1 MAMQRLGKIPPSI
14 WVLGGVSMLMD
25 VSSELIHGLL
35 PAFLVSVLG
44 ASAFSVGLIEGAA
57 ESAALITKVFS
68 GALSDYLGKR
78 KLPALIGYGFS
89 ALSKPMF
96 ALATGVGMV
105 FAARFMDRIGKGIR
119 GAPRDALVADLTP
132 VDLRGAAY
140 GLRQSL
146 DNVGAVI
153 GPLLAVGLMWLW
165 SNDIRAVLWVAVFP
179 AVFAV
184 ALLFVG
190 VREPV
195 RPPRAAPVN
204 PIRWRELKR
213 LGADYWWVVA
223 IGAIITLARFSEAFL
238 VLRAQQNGLQLAWV
252 PLVLVTMNIVYAASA
267 YPFGMLSDTV
277 SHARLLIA
285 GIIVLIAADLA
296 LAAAQTWSVVFIGVA
311 LWGLHLGF
319 TQGLLAS
326 MVAGAAPVSL
336 RGTAFGYSNLLS
348 GIAML
353 LASALAGF
361 LWDRYGPA
369 YTFYAGAGF
378 CALAITVIAIKSP
391 DKAS

>member
-1 MAMQRLGKIPPSI
+1 
-14 WVLGGVSMLMD
+14 
-25 VSSELIHGLL
+25 
-35 PAFLVSVLG
+35 
-44 ASAFSVGLIEGAA
+44 
-57 ESAALITKVFS
+57 
-68 GALSDYLGKR
+68 
-78 KLPALIGYGFS
+78 
-89 ALSKPMF
+89 
-96 ALATGVGMV
+96 
-105 FAARFMDRIGKGIR
+105 
-119 GAPRDALVADLTP
+119 VADLTP

-213 LGADYWWVVA
+213 LGADYWWVVE

-361 LWDRYGPA
+361 LWDHYGPA

-378 CALAITVIAIKSP
+378 CALAIAAIAIKGP
-391 DKAS
+391 GKAFY